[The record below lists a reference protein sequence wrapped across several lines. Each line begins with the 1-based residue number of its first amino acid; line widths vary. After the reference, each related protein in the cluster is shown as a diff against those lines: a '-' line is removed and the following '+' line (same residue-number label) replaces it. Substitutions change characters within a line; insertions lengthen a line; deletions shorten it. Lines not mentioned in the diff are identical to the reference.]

1 MSGLLPVKAES
12 TQEQDIIDVESTS
25 TETSG
30 SDSCTTNGHS
40 LLVKNN
46 FFASNILGNSQIGG
60 NLPIWGILNLFHYPL
75 NRGTFPQIGGLSPN

>member
-40 LLVKNN
+40 LLVKNIYSMC
-46 FFASNILGNSQIGG
+46 FWTLKLAHF
-60 NLPIWGILNLFHYPL
+60 
-75 NRGTFPQIGGLSPN
+75 